1 MEDLAKIEK
10 EMQRCAKKSIRPR
23 RYTLPR
29 AEAIAYMQGR
39 QEPYKVELIEDL
51 PRMRCC
57 PSTRWATSPT
67 CAWARTCQSELYQGV

>member
-51 PRMRCC
+51 PEDEVLSFYEMGDFTDLCV
-57 PSTRWATSPT
+57 
-67 CAWARTCQSELYQGV
+67 ARTCLI